1 MSGRKKR
8 WGRLLVMT
16 VTVGNVDFIFP
27 LVELVCKGLAHP
39 GKRRRQNKCLYG
51 RPTGRFKDL

>member
-16 VTVGNVDFIFP
+16 AAVGNADFVFP
-27 LVELVCKGLAHP
+27 LDKLVCKGLAHP
-39 GKRRRQNKCLYG
+39 GKSQRQNKCLYRG
-51 RPTGRFKDL
+51 LRGRFKDL